1 MVSYK
6 AKNDKTEYSIECIP
20 LWFYNKNKQLSKKD
34 IAKQYCELDEN
45 DGGLGLK
52 NVQVIKPY
60 LRIKTLLK
68 YAEDNGYIAGYV
80 SGRTGNQLKFHIA
93 DMLKLEAFEPY
104 AIQVCK
110 FVEKRKE
117 NKEYTIEEFNY
128 RKKLETE
135 KYIKLRDIRRPVITD
150 KDNISL
156 YDYLIEVHKKPCFI
170 NKPSSQIGLFEK
182 NREKFISLSLEDQ
195 VILLY
200 NMIAYFNGNSGD
212 FSLIGGSKNAG
223 VFVKGKK
230 TTKDI
235 SIINQSITGLFENSF
250 TIEE

>member
-1 MVSYK
+1 MR
-6 AKNDKTEYSIECIP
+6 A
-20 LWFYNKNKQLSKKD
+20 
-34 IAKQYCELDEN
+34 
-45 DGGLGLK
+45 
-52 NVQVIKPY
+52 
-60 LRIKTLLK
+60 
-68 YAEDNGYIAGYV
+68 
-80 SGRTGNQLKFHIA
+80 
-93 DMLKLEAFEPY
+93 
-104 AIQVCK
+104 
-110 FVEKRKE
+110 
-117 NKEYTIEEFNY
+117 
-128 RKKLETE
+128 
-135 KYIKLRDIRRPVITD
+135 IRRPVITD

-156 YDYLIEVHKKPCFI
+156 YDYLIEVHKKSCFI